1 MEKALSLADF
11 YRIKLGILPSEI
23 IGKIG
28 QFNVFSLDDYVH
40 PDHTIPY
47 SRKDY
52 YKISLIS
59 GSNTVHYAD
68 KTVYN
73 N

>member
-28 QFNVFSLDDYVH
+28 QFNVFSLDDYIQPH
-40 PDHTIPY
+40 HTTQYNP
-47 SRKDY
+47 KDQ
-52 YKISLIS
+52 
-59 GSNTVHYAD
+59 
-68 KTVYN
+68 
-73 N
+73 

>member
-11 YRIKLGILPSEI
+11 YRMKLGILLSEI

-28 QFNVFSLDDYVH
+28 QFNVFSLDDYIQL
-40 PDHTIPY
+40 DHTIPY

-52 YKISLIS
+52 LQ
-59 GSNTVHYAD
+59 D
-68 KTVYN
+68 KPN
-73 N
+73 IG

>member
-11 YRIKLGILPSEI
+11 YRTKLGILPSEI

-28 QFNVFSLDDYVH
+28 QFNVFSLDNYIQ

-47 SRKDY
+47 SP
-52 YKISLIS
+52 KITI
-59 GSNTVHYAD
+59 
-68 KTVYN
+68 K
-73 N
+73 